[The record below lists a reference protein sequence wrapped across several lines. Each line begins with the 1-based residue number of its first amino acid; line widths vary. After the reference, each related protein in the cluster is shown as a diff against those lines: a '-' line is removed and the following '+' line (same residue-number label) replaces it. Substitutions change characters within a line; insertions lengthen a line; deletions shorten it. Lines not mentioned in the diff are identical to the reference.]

1 LAIVDEAVAA
11 GWPLARIGGLLEI
24 DRARL
29 WRWADRR
36 AADRLDDRAPGGNP
50 IHGLLDWEVKAILA
64 LAEEWGPVDRSHRK
78 LAHRGSYLER
88 VWVSP
93 STVDRVLAAHGLVLP
108 GRPRPAPRARKPWPD
123 WVEYRPN
130 QVWGWDATHFGRC
143 RRSPFCFGIIDLVS
157 RKWIATLLTAEES
170 STQAKVLFLDA
181 LDAEG
186 LLAQVQHRLDHPA
199 GAVAVDLDDDRLPI
213 LLAVSDNG
221 AAMTSHS
228 TREFLALCS
237 IAQHFGRP
245 GVATDQAHI
254 ESLWGHVKTEWPH
267 LCSITD
273 PAVLA
278 PELERARADYNG
290 VRLHEAIGYVTPN
303 DEHEGRGERIRQARR
318 NGLARAAE
326 LRKDQHRLTKTS
338 RPETRP

>member
-1 LAIVDEAVAA
+1 
-11 GWPLARIGGLLEI
+11 
-24 DRARL
+24 
-29 WRWADRR
+29 
-36 AADRLDDRAPGGNP
+36 
-50 IHGLLDWEVKAILA
+50 
-64 LAEEWGPVDRSHRK
+64 
-78 LAHRGSYLER
+78 
-88 VWVSP
+88 
-93 STVDRVLAAHGLVLP
+93 
-108 GRPRPAPRARKPWPD
+108 
-123 WVEYRPN
+123 
-130 QVWGWDATHFGRC
+130 VWGWDATHFGRC

-326 LRKDQHRLTKTS
+326 LRKDHHRLTKTS